1 MNGPKILFEIPLFG
15 GIPVTETIVNF
26 WYIMGFILVLS
37 LILTHKMDVRKP
49 TKKQAVAE
57 WIVQAITN
65 LVGEAMGKD
74 KLFFAPFVL
83 TLFLAS
89 LLSSLS
95 SLLGLR
101 PPTGDLNTTLGW
113 ALMTFVLVQFFGI
126 KRKGVKN
133 HFKGLMDPTPVI
145 LPLNII
151 GELSKP
157 ISLSFRHFGNIVAV
171 LVISKFIYDGLG
183 GLSAAVFGLI
193 PGDWTIPIF
202 QIGLPAV
209 LSLYFDLFTSFMQA
223 FIFCMLT
230 MVFISM
236 SMDD

>member
-15 GIPVTETIVNF
+15 GIPVTETVVNF
-26 WYIMGFILVLS
+26 WYIIGFILVIS
-37 LILTHKMDVRKP
+37 LILTYKLDVKKP
-49 TKKQAVAE
+49 SKRQVIAE
-57 WIVQAITN
+57 WVVRAITN
-65 LVGEAMGKD
+65 LVEETMGKD

-83 TLFLAS
+83 TLFMAS

-126 KRKGVKN
+126 RKKGVRK

-157 ISLSFRHFGNIVAV
+157 ISLSFRHFGNIVAG
-171 LVISKFIYDGLG
+171 LVISKLIYDALG
-183 GLSAAVFGLI
+183 GLSTMVFGLI